1 MTGWLRGRFRGT
13 GAPQVLFGQMW
24 EDPGIELAIFP
35 PGARIFAIASAG
47 CTARALSAHGCRVT
61 AVDINSAQLAYA
73 QSRGPVQDGAADLG
87 LAHLRRL
94 APLAGWTTS
103 RLNPFLDLVDP
114 AAQLDYWRQHLNTAR
129 FRFSLDTLLQ
139 PRTLA
144 RFYGSALLAQLP
156 ANFGEVLRHRLE
168 RGFARHPNR
177 TNPYLHR
184 LLRGAPIATATPT
197 EPITWHMADAV
208 VFLAQ
213 APPQAF
219 DGFTI
224 SNILDGA
231 TATYAD
237 QLYAAMA
244 RTGSPG
250 ARVVV
255 RSFAEPSTPLA
266 AQDRSLLWGRITA
279 QPLASVRF

>member
-1 MTGWLRGRFRGT
+1 MTGWLRGRFSGS
-13 GAPQVLFGQMW
+13 GPPQLLFGQMW
-24 EDPGIELAIFP
+24 EDPAIELAIFP

-61 AVDINSAQLAYA
+61 AVDINPAQLAYA
-73 QSRGPVQDGAADLG
+73 RSRGPVQDGVADRG

-94 APLAGWTTS
+94 APLAGWTAS
-103 RLNPFLDLVDP
+103 RLVPFLDLVDP
-114 AAQLDYWRQHLNTAR
+114 AEQLDYWRQHLNTAR
-129 FRFSLDTLLQ
+129 FRCALDTLLR
-139 PRTLA
+139 PRALA
-144 RFYGSALLAQLP
+144 RFYDSALLAQLP
-156 ANFGEVLRHRLE
+156 ANFGQVLRHRLE

-184 LLRGAPIATATPT
+184 LLRGTPIPTATPT
-197 EPITWHMADAV
+197 EPIIWHVADAAA
-208 VFLAQ
+208 FLAQ
-213 APPQAF
+213 APPQSF
-219 DGFTI
+219 EGFTI

-244 RTGSPG
+244 RAASPG
-250 ARVVV
+250 AHVVV
-255 RSFAEPSTPLA
+255 RSFAEPATPLA

-279 QPLASVRF
+279 QPLASARF